1 MSNKMTLQQQA
12 DAVLKQAEDRGV
24 QSNFFFVTTFKRY
37 QVQMKI
43 LSDLE
48 KAIAEYGATVTK
60 EYVKG
65 RQNLVAN
72 PAITEYN
79 KTATAANGTVSTLI
93 NIVKSLSNEP
103 DAMDALSDGEYT
115 PRLES
120 EGGIYTAEGFGKSGK
135 VITLHPISDSM
146 IRGLLVRCYELEDSV
161 LMLKKNVKALENACH
176 GHKIFDFERKET

>member
-1 MSNKMTLQQQA
+1 MPKEKLTLQEQA
-12 DAVLKQAEDRGV
+12 NRILEQAQEKGV

-48 KAIAEYGATVTK
+48 KAINEYGATVTK

-93 NIVKSLSNEP
+93 NIIKTLSNEP
-103 DAMDALSDGEYT
+103 DGIDALSEFLNG
-115 PRLES
+115 
-120 EGGIYTAEGFGKSGK
+120 
-135 VITLHPISDSM
+135 
-146 IRGLLVRCYELEDSV
+146 
-161 LMLKKNVKALENACH
+161 
-176 GHKIFDFERKET
+176 

>member
-1 MSNKMTLQQQA
+1 MAKTKLSLQEQA
-12 DAVLKQAEDRGV
+12 NEVLKQAEERGV
-24 QSNFFFVTTFKRY
+24 SSNFFFVTTFKRY

-48 KAIAEYGATVTK
+48 SAINKYGATVTK

-93 NIVKSLSNEP
+93 NIIKTLSNEP
-103 DAMDALSDGEYT
+103 DAVDALSEFLANG
-115 PRLES
+115 
-120 EGGIYTAEGFGKSGK
+120 
-135 VITLHPISDSM
+135 
-146 IRGLLVRCYELEDSV
+146 
-161 LMLKKNVKALENACH
+161 
-176 GHKIFDFERKET
+176 

>member
-1 MSNKMTLQQQA
+1 MSKMSLKEQANKILEQA
-12 DAVLKQAEDRGV
+12 QERGV
-24 QSNFFFVTTFKRY
+24 SSNFFFATTFKRY

-48 KAIAEYGATVTK
+48 DAINEYGATVTK

-93 NIVKSLSNEP
+93 NIVKSLTDEEAQGNKLQDLINSLNE
-103 DAMDALSDGEYT
+103 
-115 PRLES
+115 
-120 EGGIYTAEGFGKSGK
+120 
-135 VITLHPISDSM
+135 
-146 IRGLLVRCYELEDSV
+146 
-161 LMLKKNVKALENACH
+161 
-176 GHKIFDFERKET
+176 